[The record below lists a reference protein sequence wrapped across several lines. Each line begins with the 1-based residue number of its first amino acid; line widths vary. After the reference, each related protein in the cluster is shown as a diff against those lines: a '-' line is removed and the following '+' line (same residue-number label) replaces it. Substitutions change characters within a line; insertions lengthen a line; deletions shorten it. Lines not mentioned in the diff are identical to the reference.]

1 MTLARTALRLAAAQ
15 TLKGVTGS
23 RPTIAEGR
31 VYDSRIADIEPETF
45 SDDAKPI
52 IIVLTDGE
60 EGEAL
65 SKQNG
70 GPPFRRM
77 VDLVLEIAMVQ
88 RLPDEDQEG
97 SFVVGYPDTDA
108 RHEASLDFL
117 EYQIMRA
124 LNESAVPMA
133 IVFRKIAR
141 IIKEDSHR
149 QVMDD
154 SGVKVACRIVTL
166 VCDTVDDA
174 VPVFQIGS
182 APTGVAILPLSLQ
195 WVAEA
200 MPAGT
205 AGADV
210 IAGLI
215 ADMTPIEFA
224 PLTGISFKV
233 DANPASGGTPN
244 AEGIV
249 QIDVD
254 LPSNTPT
261 QP

>member
-1 MTLARTALRLAAAQ
+1 MTLARTALRLAAVQ
-15 TLKGVTGS
+15 TLKGAADA
-23 RPTIAEGR
+23 RPTIAAGR

-45 SDDAKPI
+45 SEDAKPI
-52 IIVLTDGE
+52 IIVLTDGD

-88 RLPDEDQEG
+88 RVKDEDG
-97 SFVVGYPDTDA
+97 YVVGYPDTDA

-117 EYQIMRA
+117 EFQIMQA
-124 LNESAVPMA
+124 LDRSTSAMA

-141 IIKEDSHR
+141 IVKEDSHR
-149 QVMDD
+149 QTMDE

-166 VCDTVDDA
+166 VCDTVDDD
-174 VPVFQIGS
+174 VPVFQTGS
-182 APTGVAILPLSLQ
+182 APAGAAILPRSLQ

-200 MPAGT
+200 MPEGT
-205 AGADV
+205 SGADV

-215 ADMTPIEFA
+215 ANMTAVEVA
-224 PLTGISFKV
+224 PLAGIGFKF

-249 QIDVD
+249 QADID

>member
-1 MTLARTALRLAAAQ
+1 MTLARTALRLAAVQ
-15 TLKGVTGS
+15 TLKGAADA

-45 SDDAKPI
+45 SEDAKPI

-77 VDLVLEIAMVQ
+77 IDLVLEIAMVQ
-88 RLPDEDQEG
+88 RIKDDEG
-97 SFVVGYPDTDA
+97 YVVGYPDTDA

-117 EYQIMRA
+117 EYQIIRA
-124 LNESAVPMA
+124 LNEGTAPMA

-141 IIKEDSHR
+141 IVKEDSHR
-149 QVMDD
+149 QSMDD

-174 VPVFQIGS
+174 VPVFQTGS
-182 APTGVAILPLSLQ
+182 APTGAAILPRSLQ

-200 MPAGT
+200 MPEGT

-215 ADMTPIEFA
+215 ADMTPVEVP
-224 PLTGISFKV
+224 PLAGVSFKV
-233 DANPASGGTPN
+233 DVNPASGGTAN
-244 AEGIV
+244 AEGV
-249 QIDVD
+249 VEIDVD

>member
-45 SDDAKPI
+45 SEDAKPI

-97 SFVVGYPDTDA
+97 VFVVGYPDTDA

-117 EYQIMRA
+117 EFQIMQA
-124 LNESAVPMA
+124 LDRSTAPMA

-141 IIKEDSHR
+141 IVKEDSHR
-149 QVMDD
+149 QTMDD
-154 SGVKVACRIVTL
+154 GSAKVACRIVTL
-166 VCDTVDDA
+166 VCDTVDDD
-174 VPVFQIGS
+174 VPIFQTGNV
-182 APTGVAILPLSLQ
+182 PTGAAILPRSLQ
-195 WVAEA
+195 WVAAA
-200 MPAGT
+200 MPTGT
-205 AGADV
+205 SGSDV
-210 IAGLI
+210 IAALI
-215 ADMTPIEFA
+215 AAMTPIEVA

-233 DANPASGGTPN
+233 DANPANGGS
-244 AEGIV
+244 AKSEGV
-249 QIDVD
+249 VEIDVD